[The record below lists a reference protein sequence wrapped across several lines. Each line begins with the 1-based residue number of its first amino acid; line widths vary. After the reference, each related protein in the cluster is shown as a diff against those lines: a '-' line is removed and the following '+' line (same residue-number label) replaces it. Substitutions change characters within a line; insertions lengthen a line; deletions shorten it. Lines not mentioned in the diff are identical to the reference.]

1 MGTENKKAF
10 QEISR
15 NALYYYAPPL
25 VQRCSTTSSF
35 NGLGYN

>member
-15 NALYYYAPPL
+15 NALYYYAPP
-25 VQRCSTTSSF
+25 VIQSCSTSESIC
-35 NGLGYN
+35 GLT